1 MVRYLP
7 RKQRSQKCG
16 VGSSPTHVVKGRVVM
31 SDGKKEVNKEEVAMS
46 DDKKE
51 MTKEEVEQDFK
62 NQMFDIFKEKIPD
75 THIDEGG
82 FLVVPIRKRK
92 PKHE

>member
-16 VGSSPTHVVKGRVVM
+16 VGSSPTHVVKG
-31 SDGKKEVNKEEVAMS
+31 KVAMS

-75 THIDEGG
+75 THIDEDG

>member
-16 VGSSPTHVVKGRVVM
+16 VGSSPTHVVKGRVAM
-31 SDGKKEVNKEEVAMS
+31 SDGKKEVIKEEVAMS

>member
-1 MVRYLP
+1 
-7 RKQRSQKCG
+7 
-16 VGSSPTHVVKGRVVM
+16 
-31 SDGKKEVNKEEVAMS
+31 MS

>member
-16 VGSSPTHVVKGRVVM
+16 VGSSPTHVVKGKVAM

-75 THIDEGG
+75 THIDEDG

>member
-16 VGSSPTHVVKGRVVM
+16 VGSSPTHVVKGRVAM
-31 SDGKKEVNKEEVAMS
+31 SDGKKEVNKGEVAMS

-82 FLVVPIRKRK
+82 FIVVPIRKRK

>member
-1 MVRYLP
+1 
-7 RKQRSQKCG
+7 
-16 VGSSPTHVVKGRVVM
+16 M

>member
-92 PKHE
+92 SKHE

>member
-16 VGSSPTHVVKGRVVM
+16 VGSSPTHVVKGRVAM